1 MATASTRAEVFYPES
16 DGKPMAETTQ
26 HRDVMIELI
35 VGLRDWFADDPL
47 AYVSGNEF
55 LYWVEGNPRRNV
67 SPDVWFVRGI
77 DKAVVRPSYK
87 TWLEGGKGP
96 DFVLE
101 ATSRS
106 TRRED
111 RGKKFRTYQD
121 ELKVREYFLFDPLGE
136 YLKPP
141 LQGYRLAEGQYRPI
155 GPVDGRLPSEVLGL
169 HLEADGGLIGLFDPA
184 TGRKVPTRLEAL
196 EEEREA
202 LRRRDA
208 ELDREREERRRLDA
222 ELRREREGRRR
233 SDAALVESQA
243 EIERLRRELEALRA
257 GQAPKPK
264 KRK

>member
-1 MATASTRAEVFYPES
+1 MATASTRADVVYPES
-16 DGKPMAETTQ
+16 DGKPMAETTY
-26 HRDVMIELI
+26 HRDVMIGLI
-35 VGLRDWFADDPL
+35 VGLRDWFAADPL

-55 LYWVEGNPRRNV
+55 LYWVEGDPRRNV

-77 DKAVVRPSYK
+77 DKTILRPSYK

-111 RGKKFRTYQD
+111 RGKKLRIYRD

-136 YLKPP
+136 YLKPS
-141 LQGYRLAEGQYRPI
+141 LEGHRLFEGEYRPI
-155 GPVDGRLPSEVLGL
+155 EPVNGRLPSEVLGL
-169 HLEADGGLIGLFDPA
+169 HLEADGRLVGLFNPA
-184 TGRKVPTRLEAL
+184 TNQRILNRLEAL

-208 ELDREREERRRLDA
+208 ELQQEREAHQLA
-222 ELRREREGRRR
+222 
-233 SDAALVESQA
+233 DAALRESEA
-243 EIERLRRELEALRA
+243 EIERLRRELEALR
-257 GQAPKPK
+257 GGPGPKSKPK